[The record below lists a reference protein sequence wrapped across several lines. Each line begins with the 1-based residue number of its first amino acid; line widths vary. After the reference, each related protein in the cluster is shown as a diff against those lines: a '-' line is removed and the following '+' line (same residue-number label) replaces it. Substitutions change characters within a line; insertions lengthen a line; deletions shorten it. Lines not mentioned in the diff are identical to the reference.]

1 MTMIDVVEAF
11 DVPCYVFFTC
21 GAASLGLMFHFE
33 TLEDEQTKEI
43 SDLVQVEMKLVI
55 PSLTNNVPSSV
66 LPIFTTRKEIWRCW
80 FLKATREYRRA
91 KGILVNTFADLEPHA
106 INSFLMEYSYG
117 TSRLPS
123 IFPIGPV
130 LNTSQIQ
137 TQSTNDH
144 SEMME
149 WMDIQPEKSVV
160 FLCFGSMGVL
170 SWIKQLPAKNGEFAG
185 EFENHGLALPEG
197 FLDRTALIGKVVG
210 WIPQMAILSHP
221 TVGGFV
227 PHCGSNSILEGIWC
241 GVPIAAWPLFGKQ
254 QFNAFQLV
262 KELGMAG
269 EISSDFNEAN
279 KHQPLAKAEQIE
291 KGIRE
296 VMDGEND
303 ARKKVKEF
311 TKKCRQAMKEGCS
324 SRVAFENL
332 MLTLCSSLHQASQ
345 VLGSLGR
352 K

>member
-1 MTMIDVVEAF
+1 MTALFGNNPLERVSGGLAVRAYSSAFSSHPRKVPTWKRTSLVE
-11 DVPCYVFFTC
+11 
-21 GAASLGLMFHFE
+21 
-33 TLEDEQTKEI
+33 EQ
-43 SDLVQVEMKLVI
+43 
-55 PSLTNNVPSSV
+55 
-66 LPIFTTRKEIWRCW
+66 
-80 FLKATREYRRA
+80 ATREYIRA
-91 KGILVNTFADLEPHA
+91 KGIIVNTFADLEPYA

-123 IFPIGPV
+123 IFRIGPV

-149 WMDIQPEKSVV
+149 WLDIQPEKSVV
-160 FLCFGSMGVL
+160 FPCFGSMGSLMLDQVKELAVGLEKCGYRFHWVL
-170 SWIKQLPAKNGEFAG
+170 MQLPAKNGEFAG

-197 FLDRTALIGKVVG
+197 ILDRTALIGKVVG

-221 TVGGFV
+221 AEGGFV
-227 PHCGSNSILEGIWC
+227 SHYGWNSILESTRC
-241 GVPIAAWPLFGKQ
+241 GVPIAAWPVFGEQ

-262 KELGMAG
+262 KELGMAV
-269 EISSDFNEAN
+269 EISSDFSGANE
-279 KHQPLAKAEQIE
+279 HQPLAKAEQIE

-303 ARKKVKEF
+303 VRKEVKEF
-311 TKKCRQAMKEGCS
+311 TEKCRQAMKEGYS

-345 VLGSLGR
+345 VLGRFG
-352 K
+352 KN

>member
-117 TSRLPS
+117 
-123 IFPIGPV
+123 
-130 LNTSQIQ
+130 
-137 TQSTNDH
+137 
-144 SEMME
+144 
-149 WMDIQPEKSVV
+149 
-160 FLCFGSMGVL
+160 
-170 SWIKQLPAKNGEFAG
+170 
-185 EFENHGLALPEG
+185 

-221 TVGGFV
+221 AVGGFV
-227 PHCGSNSILEGIWC
+227 PHCGWNSILEGIWC

>member
-80 FLKATREYRRA
+80 FLKAIREYRRA

-130 LNTSQIQ
+130 LNRSQIQ
-137 TQSTNDH
+137 TQSTNDQ

-149 WMDIQPEKSVV
+149 WMDIQSEKSVV
-160 FLCFGSMGVL
+160 FLCFGSMGSFKLDQVKE
-170 SWIKQLPAKNGEFAG
+170 IVV
-185 EFENHGLALPEG
+185 GLEKVATDFFG
-197 FLDRTALIGKVVG
+197 FLG
-210 WIPQMAILSHP
+210 
-221 TVGGFV
+221 
-227 PHCGSNSILEGIWC
+227 NS
-241 GVPIAAWPLFGKQ
+241 PLK
-254 QFNAFQLV
+254 
-262 KELGMAG
+262 M
-269 EISSDFNEAN
+269 
-279 KHQPLAKAEQIE
+279 
-291 KGIRE
+291 
-296 VMDGEND
+296 
-303 ARKKVKEF
+303 
-311 TKKCRQAMKEGCS
+311 
-324 SRVAFENL
+324 ENL
-332 MLTLCSSLHQASQ
+332 QGNLKIMDLLCPKDSWNERL
-345 VLGSLGR
+345 
-352 K
+352 